1 MIRLGLTGSMATG
14 KSTVAKMFAKREVP
28 IYDADKAVH
37 DLYRAEAV
45 APVGA
50 IFPNALIDGKIDRTA
65 LSAEVLGNKEKLTQL
80 EAVVHPLVH
89 QKMHGFL
96 ELHLKAGEKLVILEI
111 PLLFETQKDYPLD
124 KIAVTFC
131 ADDVQ
136 KQRAMAR
143 EGMTAQKFEAIKAR
157 QMPQAE
163 KKRRADFLIDTGQ
176 TPAQT
181 QQTVDEIIQ
190 TCRALAND

>member
-14 KSTVAKMFAKREVP
+14 KSTVAKMFAKRDVP

-45 APVGA
+45 APVA
-50 IFPNALIDGKIDRTA
+50 ALFPSALIDGKIDRTV
-65 LSAEVLGNKEKLTQL
+65 LSREVLGNKEKLGQL

-89 QKMHGFL
+89 QKMHEFL
-96 ELHLKAGEKLVILEI
+96 DVHQQAGEKLVILEI
-111 PLLFETQKDYPLD
+111 PLLFETKKTYPLD
-124 KIAVTFC
+124 KVAVTFC

-143 EGMTAQKFEAIKAR
+143 EGMTEQKFEAIKAR

-163 KKRRADFLIDTGQ
+163 KKLQADFLVDTGL
-176 TPAQT
+176 TPEQT

-190 TCRALAND
+190 TCRALANG